1 MTDAGDPEQ
10 GQVPP
15 PPPPPPVPP
24 GGWQAPAPSPPSAP
38 PPAAP
43 QPPPATYGAPAPA
56 YPAAPPPAGYGQAP
70 AYGQPQGFGYPSAPK
85 NDGMAVAA
93 LVCGIVAI
101 PFFCGIGL
109 ILGVLG
115 LVFGII
121 AMRKIDRSGGMLT
134 GRGMALAGAICGGVG
149 VAINVIYWGAAIL
162 VAISDS
168 SS

>member
-1 MTDAGDPEQ
+1 
-10 GQVPP
+10 
-15 PPPPPPVPP
+15 
-24 GGWQAPAPSPPSAP
+24 
-38 PPAAP
+38 
-43 QPPPATYGAPAPA
+43 
-56 YPAAPPPAGYGQAP
+56 
-70 AYGQPQGFGYPSAPK
+70 
-85 NDGMAVAA
+85 MAIAA

-101 PFFCGIGL
+101 PMYCGIGL

-121 AMRKIDRSGGMLT
+121 SMRKIDRSGGTLT

-149 VAINVIYWGAAIL
+149 LAINVLFWGWVIL